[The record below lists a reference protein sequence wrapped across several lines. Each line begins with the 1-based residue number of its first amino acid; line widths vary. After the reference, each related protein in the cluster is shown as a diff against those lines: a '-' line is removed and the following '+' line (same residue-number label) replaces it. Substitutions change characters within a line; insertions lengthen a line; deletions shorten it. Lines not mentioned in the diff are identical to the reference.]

1 MAEPEAF
8 DALVIGAGLGGLTCA
23 AFLARAGRRVLV
35 LEKNRRIG
43 GYAATYSIRGHRFD
57 IATQALGGC
66 GPGGHVASILG
77 AIELTG
83 AVGFL
88 PCEPARA
95 YYFAGEDSPYLQLG
109 TWTAQL
115 DLLSARFP
123 AERARLETCYGIW
136 TGILKELERIAV
148 RPPGSSLFRFGRSY
162 PLLHRYGR
170 FTLEEFLDEQGIPG
184 PLRPLLAA
192 RAGYCMLPPSQLSLV
207 GFACTEMAYS
217 DGAWMVRGGVGGLA
231 RAIAERIRSWGGS
244 VERAAPVRSILS
256 DGGGIRGVKTRDGR
270 VFLAR
275 RVVAAADAR
284 KALEAWLDNP
294 GLLPAG
300 FLKRLGRME
309 PSGSY
314 YIAYYR
320 VPEGAVQGMY
330 PNSEI
335 HGAGPQS
342 HSGSCPAD
350 VPTTCYLLIPSLVDR
365 SSAPPGFHSL
375 CLSAPLPPGRM
386 PGRDK
391 TKLRQHLEDM
401 VIMRFPG
408 LKGRL
413 VHLFDLCPKQL
424 GSMTGNTNGAAYGWS
439 QTPGQSGIYRLR
451 MKTPVP
457 GLYLAGHWTMPGG
470 GISGVMTSGRL
481 CSGMILKENR

>member
-43 GYAATYSIRGHRFD
+43 GYATTYSIRGHRFD

-66 GPGGHVASILG
+66 GPGGHITSILEVLG
-77 AIELTG
+77 LTG
-83 AVGFL
+83 ACDFL
-88 PCEPARA
+88 SCEPARA
-95 YYFAGEDSPYLQLG
+95 YYFPGEERPYLQHG
-109 TWTAQL
+109 AWTAQL
-115 DLLSARFP
+115 ELLSTRFP
-123 AERARLETCYGIW
+123 AERARLETCHGIW
-136 TGILKELERIAV
+136 AGILRELEEIAAS
-148 RPPGSSLFRFGRSY
+148 PPGSSLFGFRRSY
-162 PLLHRYGR
+162 PLLDHYGH
-170 FTLEEFLDEQGIPG
+170 FTLEEFLDEQDIPG
-184 PLRPLLAA
+184 PLRPLLTA
-192 RAGYCMLPPSQLSLV
+192 RAGYCMLPPPLLSLV

-217 DGAWMVRGGVGGLA
+217 HGAWMVRGGVGRLA
-231 RAIAERIRSWGGS
+231 RAVAGTIPSRGGR
-244 VERAAPVRSILS
+244 VKGMAPVRTILS
-256 DGGGIRGVKTRDGR
+256 DDRGVRGVETRDGR

-275 RVVAAADAR
+275 RIVIAADAR
-284 KALEAWLDNP
+284 KALGRWLDNP
-294 GLLPAG
+294 ELLPAG
-300 FLKRLGRME
+300 FLKRLRRME

-314 YIAYYR
+314 YISYYR
-320 VPEGAVQGMY
+320 VPERAVQGMY

-335 HGAGPQS
+335 HGADLQA
-342 HSGSCPAD
+342 HNRLHPAD
-350 VPTTCYLLIPSLVDR
+350 THAYYILIPSLVDR

-375 CLSAPLPPGRM
+375 CLSLPLSPSRTA
-386 PGRDK
+386 GRDK
-391 TKLRQHLEDM
+391 RKLRQDLENA
-401 VIMRFPG
+401 VIMRFPD

-413 VHLFDLCPKQL
+413 IHLFDLWPEQL
-424 GSMTGNTNGAAYGWS
+424 GSMTGNTNGAAYGWA

-481 CSGMILKENR
+481 CAGMILEEDR